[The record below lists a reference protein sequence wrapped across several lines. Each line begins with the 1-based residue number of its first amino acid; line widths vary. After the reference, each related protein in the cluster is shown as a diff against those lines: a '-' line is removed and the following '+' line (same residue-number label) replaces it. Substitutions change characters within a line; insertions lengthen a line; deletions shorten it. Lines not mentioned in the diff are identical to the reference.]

1 MFQCVDF
8 SLIDLAFQKPNITK
22 AKIYIECIESLL
34 NQDSLGC
41 PILISVIGQI
51 KG

>member
-1 MFQCVDF
+1 MEAFQPR
-8 SLIDLAFQKPNITK
+8 LIDFAFQKPNITK
-22 AKIYIECIESLL
+22 AKIYIKCIESLF

-41 PILISVIGQI
+41 PVLISDIGQI